1 MRRSFPLVA
10 ILGVPLLLMMLSL
23 IGLVG
28 ALIYDGAWDVI
39 GSALLGVVIGVALWA
54 WVRARVG
61 HRS

>member
-10 ILGVPLLLMMLSL
+10 ILGLPLLLMMLSL

-39 GSALLGVVIGVALWA
+39 GSALSGVVIGVAVWA
-54 WVRARVG
+54 WGRARIV
-61 HRS
+61 HRR

>member
-1 MRRSFPLVA
+1 MRRLFPLFA
-10 ILGVPLLLMMLSL
+10 ILGVPLLLVTLSL

-54 WVRARVG
+54 RVRASAS

>member
-10 ILGVPLLLMMLSL
+10 ILGVPLLLVILSL
-23 IGLVG
+23 TGLVG

-54 WVRARVG
+54 WVRARVI

>member
-10 ILGVPLLLMMLSL
+10 ILGVPLLLMMISL

-39 GSALLGVVIGVALWA
+39 GSALLGGVIGVALWA
-54 WVRARVG
+54 WARARVA

>member
-1 MRRSFPLVA
+1 MRRSLPLVA

-39 GSALLGVVIGVALWA
+39 GSALLGVVIGVAFWA
-54 WVRARVG
+54 WVRARVA

>member
-10 ILGVPLLLMMLSL
+10 ILGLPLLLMMLSL

-28 ALIYDGAWDVI
+28 ALIYDGAWDAI

>member
-1 MRRSFPLVA
+1 MRRSLPLVA

-28 ALIYDGAWDVI
+28 ALIYNGPWDVI

>member
-1 MRRSFPLVA
+1 MRLSFPLVA
-10 ILGVPLLLMMLSL
+10 ILGVPLLLMILSL

-54 WVRARVG
+54 RVRAKVT